1 MPTAA
6 RLDGAADR
14 GGSDRLTVLLD
25 CTFMDAEK
33 HTMWERFLR
42 LDSSFTDAEKH
53 TMWERV
59 FWAIPP
65 VLVAWMFTFAP
76 LALLLA
82 LLSG

>member
-33 HTMWERFLR
+33 HTMWER
-42 LDSSFTDAEKH
+42 
-53 TMWERV
+53 V